1 MVAQHVIPALG
12 RLRQED
18 HKYKVSLATKS
29 QKRKKERK
37 KISMSGLLL
46 WFDTEVET
54 GTRSLTSSICFKDK
68 STKWWTADDCQPAQ
82 HVKQCGPPP
91 HTLLLVTFTCITPC
105 PPQSW
110 PFCSKDNTSHAV
122 MS

>member
-37 KISMSGLLL
+37 KENFHE
-46 WFDTEVET
+46 WPV
-54 GTRSLTSSICFKDK
+54 
-68 STKWWTADDCQPAQ
+68 
-82 HVKQCGPPP
+82 
-91 HTLLLVTFTCITPC
+91 TLV
-105 PPQSW
+105 
-110 PFCSKDNTSHAV
+110 
-122 MS
+122 